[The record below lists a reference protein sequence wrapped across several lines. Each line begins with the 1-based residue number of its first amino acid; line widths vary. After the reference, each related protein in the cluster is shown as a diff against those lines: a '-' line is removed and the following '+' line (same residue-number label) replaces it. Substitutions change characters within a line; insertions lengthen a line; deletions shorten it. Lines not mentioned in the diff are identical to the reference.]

1 MDYFT
6 SVHDSRFVIIIF
18 YSCSSQLATS
28 NLVHWTTRPVHPF
41 FIIHPTHSSKG
52 TLPSRHTPRVYVCVF
67 DRTMNAEAEAEAEAV
82 LVKAQWRALSA
93 MAWANAFHFGAYEL
107 ARSAISALFTSSHT
121 FSSSSHG
128 HASTMMTLATGC
140 VSPCSILLLAVHRTV
155 FDRYGPQLSLRYT
168 TMIYAISLSMAAVI
182 LRYCC
187 VQTGTSESSTG
198 LKQYLA
204 QGTIIFIFIMKN
216 SFVQLLASQHWS
228 FITGILTTTSLRKTT
243 TLPVLDS
250 DRWTT
255 IIAGTG
261 SVVATLFGWTI
272 EPFLNLFQP
281 DGIFHTASDHD
292 NGSDNTNFNGLTAL
306 LICAACI
313 MVLATVCS
321 DQAYHVAH
329 KVRGRFPEAVP
340 YIHDCV
346 SVCPLASTQ
355 MFFGLFESYLQVSLC
370 TDLS

>member
-1 MDYFT
+1 M
-6 SVHDSRFVIIIF
+6 
-18 YSCSSQLATS
+18 QLATQHQ
-28 NLVHWTTRPVHPF
+28 LTTSSSSSVSTQHIPV
-41 FIIHPTHSSKG
+41 K
-52 TLPSRHTPRVYVCVF
+52 VYFHRGGCVF
-67 DRTMNAEAEAEAEAV
+67 DRTMNAEAEAEAV

-306 LICAACI
+306 LICAAYI

-321 DQAYHVAH
+321 DQAYHVAQ